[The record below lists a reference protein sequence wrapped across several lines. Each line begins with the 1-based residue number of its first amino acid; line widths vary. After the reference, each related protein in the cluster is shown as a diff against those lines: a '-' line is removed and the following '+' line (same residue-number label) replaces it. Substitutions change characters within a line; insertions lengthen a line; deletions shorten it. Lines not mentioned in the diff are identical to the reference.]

1 MTLLPG
7 RRAEDL
13 NDLTLNLIFLNVFLR
28 GWVRIRSK
36 PFLNN
41 LVLQPC
47 LVPKNPTSGL
57 QPERMHP

>member
-1 MTLLPG
+1 MG
-7 RRAEDL
+7 DL
-13 NDLTLNLIFLNVFLR
+13 NDPMLTMAFLNAFLR

-47 LVPKNPTSGL
+47 LVMKNPTSGL